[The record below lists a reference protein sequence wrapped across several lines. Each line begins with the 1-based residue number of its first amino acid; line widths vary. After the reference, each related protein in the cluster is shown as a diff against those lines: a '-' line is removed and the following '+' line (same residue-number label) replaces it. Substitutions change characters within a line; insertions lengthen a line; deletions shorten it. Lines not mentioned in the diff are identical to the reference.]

1 MNQPAQSQTPS
12 NGNLLELNQGD
23 DFIFLL
29 DVSGSMSSTDT
40 PTGQTRY
47 EFAKE
52 KALAFCREAAK
63 IDTDGISI
71 FRFGHQITK
80 FSDITPDKIESAFVG
95 GPNEMSTDTAG
106 AIKAAYAEHVE
117 RKNEQTFCL
126 IVTDGAP
133 NDKEAVKKVIIDI
146 THAVKDEREF
156 NIAFLQVGND
166 QSVAAFLSAL
176 DDDLKGAK
184 YDIVDVKRLEDVDFM
199 AAVAGAMND

>member
-1 MNQPAQSQTPS
+1 MVAEQAINTAT

-29 DVSGSMSSTDT
+29 DVSGSMGSTDT
-40 PTGQTRY
+40 PTGQSRY
-47 EFAKE
+47 DYAKE
-52 KALAFCREAAK
+52 KALMFANEAAK

-71 FRFGHQITK
+71 YRFGHQITK
-80 FSDITPDKIESAFVG
+80 FSDITPDKIESVFAG
-95 GPNEMSTDTAG
+95 GPTEMSTDTSG
-106 AIKAAYAEHVE
+106 AIWAAWQEHLE

-133 NDKEAVKKVIIDI
+133 NDKEAVKKAIIDI

-156 NIAFLQVGND
+156 NISFLQVGQD
-166 QSVAAFLSAL
+166 KAVEAFLSAL

-184 YDIVDVKRLEDVDFM
+184 YDIVDVKRLEDVSFM
-199 AAVAGAMND
+199 STVAGSMND